1 MDRTTDSIVVTI
13 KKMLGLDDEYTP
25 FDADVIVHIN
35 TAIMTLTQMGVG
47 PKEGYEVLDYDQTW
61 TDFLG
66 DMIKMLGAVKTY
78 IYLQVKMVFDPP
90 NNSFVMD
97 AYKQQCEQ
105 LLFRLNVNA
114 ESQQK
119 MDFMRKE
126 GLKRGANPK
135 NIPDEEP
142 QDATEPSENSTEDP
156 SGENGGGG
164 NWQSAEGGFDVEIIG
179 GGS

>member
-1 MDRTTDSIVVTI
+1 MDRLNDSILVTI
-13 KKMLGLDDEYTP
+13 KKMLGLEDEYTP
-25 FDADVIVHIN
+25 FDVDIIIHIN
-35 TAIMTLTQMGVG
+35 TALMTLTQMGVG
-47 PKEGYEVLDYDQTW
+47 PKDGYEVTDYDQTW

-66 DMIKMLGAVKTY
+66 DMVKKLGAVKTY
-78 IYLQVKMVFDPP
+78 VYLQVKMAFDPP

-97 AYKQQCEQ
+97 AYKQQSEQ

-114 ESQQK
+114 ESEQV

-135 NIPDEEP
+135 NIPDEELK
-142 QDATEPSENSTEDP
+142 DATEPS
-156 SGENGGGG
+156 GENGDVGS
-164 NWQSAEGGFDVEIIG
+164 WQSAEGGFDVEIIG

>member
-66 DMIKMLGAVKTY
+66 DMVKMLGAVKTY

-135 NIPDEEP
+135 NIPDDETSVEE
-142 QDATEPSENSTEDP
+142 TPSEDP
-156 SGENGGGG
+156 PEENNGGG

>member
-1 MDRTTDSIVVTI
+1 MDRMTDSIVVTI

-47 PKEGYEVLDYDQTW
+47 PKEGYEVHDYDQTW

-66 DMIKMLGAVKTY
+66 DMVKMLGAVKTY

-142 QDATEPSENSTEDP
+142 QDVTEDP
-156 SGENGGGG
+156 SGENDGGGS
-164 NWQSAEGGFDVEIIG
+164 WQSAEGGFDAEIIG

>member
-1 MDRTTDSIVVTI
+1 MDRLNDSILVTI
-13 KKMLGLDDEYTP
+13 KKMLGLEDEYTP
-25 FDADVIVHIN
+25 FDVDIIIHIN
-35 TAIMTLTQMGVG
+35 TALMTLTQMGVG
-47 PKEGYEVLDYDQTW
+47 PKDGYEVTDYDQTW

-66 DMIKMLGAVKTY
+66 DMVKMLGAVKTY

-135 NIPDEEP
+135 NIPDEES
-142 QDATEPSENSTEDP
+142 SEDGS
-156 SGENGGGG
+156 
-164 NWQSAEGGFDVEIIG
+164 DVEIIG

>member
-13 KKMLGLDDEYTP
+13 KKMLGLDDGYTP

-66 DMIKMLGAVKTY
+66 GDMVKMLGAVKTY

-135 NIPDEEP
+135 NIPDEETP
-142 QDATEPSENSTEDP
+142 VEETPSEDSPE
-156 SGENGGGG
+156 ENNGDGGG